1 MSVTHPL
8 TRRKASKPVSG
19 SCRWL
24 IPPLVARGV
33 EVGVLG
39 INGTEYTVTLGRNPM
54 GDVSGVRLTK
64 DTETQY
70 HVDLERQDCDCP
82 DRQYRGRACKHL
94 LACKAAVAVLAVA

>member
-1 MSVTHPL
+1 MTVTKSPAP
-8 TRRKASKPVSG
+8 RKASKPVHG

-24 IPPLVARGV
+24 IAPFAACGV

-39 INGTEYTVTLGRNPM
+39 INGVEYTVTLGRNPM

-64 DTETQY
+64 DPQTQY

-94 LACKAAVAVLAVA
+94 LACKAAVAALAVA